1 MKFVSMLAV
10 AGAIA
15 PAIARPANQPRET
28 CTNPEKRAEWRQLSP
43 ADQQSYIKAVLC
55 LKTKPSKMGLKT
67 PLYDDFPNVHFK
79 LNQYIHGSAPFLP
92 WHRYFVHVYNKNL
105 RECGYEGPGTYW
117 DWTQDTAGLRLSAV
131 MSAET
136 GFGGNGNPAKTE
148 KHPDGGADLKCV
160 TEGPFAG
167 LRPEYLAVTP
177 KTMAEGGHCM
187 FRDLPEVSEPA
198 AFDQMKGSISPEYIA
213 ELQAYQ
219 NFTTYHTALEGGPH
233 GVIHASLGGEMN
245 PTTSPNDP
253 LFFLHHGMVD
263 FLWWQWQ
270 EKNSARLTDYNGVA
284 SHVGE
289 DKARE
294 VALDDILAMNGIEKD
309 VTVRDVMDTRGSL
322 CYTY

>member
-1 MKFVSMLAV
+1 
-10 AGAIA
+10 
-15 PAIARPANQPRET
+15 
-28 CTNPEKRAEWRQLSP
+28 
-43 ADQQSYIKAVLC
+43 
-55 LKTKPSKMGLKT
+55 
-67 PLYDDFPNVHFK
+67 
-79 LNQYIHGSAPFLP
+79 
-92 WHRYFVHVYNKNL
+92 
-105 RECGYEGPGTYW
+105 
-117 DWTQDTAGLRLSAV
+117 

-245 PTTSPNDP
+245 PTTSPNGSYTLSFHSSLVAVSYVLTNNYCNQDP

-309 VTVRDVMDTRGSL
+309 VTVRNVMDTRGSL